1 MAGLATLGMV
11 LYPPFVL
18 PPVPGLGL
26 AGPLKLGL
34 GTGLSGHDAS
44 SSSSSPSLPGA
55 RDGEECRIGDAP
67 FEIDPVWIASGE
79 KLRSYVLGTAPDPS
93 H

>member
-11 LYPPFVL
+11 LYPPCVL
-18 PPVPGLGL
+18 PLVPGLGL
-26 AGPLKLGL
+26 AVPLKLGL
-34 GTGLSGHDAS
+34 GTGLSGHDAPS
-44 SSSSSPSLPGA
+44 LSSPSLPGA
-55 RDGEECRIGDAP
+55 GDGEECRIGDAP
-67 FEIDPVWIASGE
+67 FETEPVWMANGE